1 MKRLIALGVIALVAV
16 LVFFTQKPEPLSARD
31 DGADS
36 RNARIATTPTAQTAT
51 VSTAVAT
58 TAPHRS
64 MPTGPQGA
72 SWTDAVHS
80 GQPRST
86 AVGLLS
92 SSDPTDLMR
101 GTVLYRLCISGY
113 DLNDLSQDQAEA
125 IQARMGRAY
134 RLVVVKFT
142 ALCGGLAN
150 LSVQVAQ
157 ARRAAADAQLP
168 LALAP
173 TLTNNV
179 LNKGLSPAEFGLL
192 TSAFG
197 DRDSAT
203 LWLAQNFRH
212 LDRAMGAAPNFSA
225 WNSED
230 LRAASLI
237 ALCQRGLDCGPESL
251 LSLQLCVNTD
261 GRVCSIDGPQAALN
275 ELGAEHAARIVN
287 AAFKIGAA
295 LDERDPEALG
305 LKVRR

>member
-1 MKRLIALGVIALVAV
+1 M
-16 LVFFTQKPEPLSARD
+16 
-31 DGADS
+31 
-36 RNARIATTPTAQTAT
+36 
-51 VSTAVAT
+51 
-58 TAPHRS
+58 
-64 MPTGPQGA
+64 
-72 SWTDAVHS
+72 
-80 GQPRST
+80 
-86 AVGLLS
+86 
-92 SSDPTDLMR
+92 
-101 GTVLYRLCISGY
+101 
-113 DLNDLSQDQAEA
+113 
-125 IQARMGRAY
+125 
-134 RLVVVKFT
+134 
-142 ALCGGLAN
+142 
-150 LSVQVAQ
+150 
-157 ARRAAADAQLP
+157 
-168 LALAP
+168 
-173 TLTNNV
+173 TNNV

-261 GRVCSIDGPQAALN
+261 GRVCSINGPQAAVN
-275 ELGAEHAARIVN
+275 ELGAEQAARIVN
-287 AAFKIGAA
+287 AAFKIAAA